1 MSCRITHIN
10 TNQFVL
16 FGIANSSRRTK
27 QFENLQ
33 IGLVVKA
40 YIKQVAMSNNS
51 ISGTPRTPA
60 GGKVILIKRLTRP
73 YMVI

>member
-1 MSCRITHIN
+1 M
-10 TNQFVL
+10 
-16 FGIANSSRRTK
+16 RTK

-40 YIKQVAMSNNS
+40 YIKQVAMSNYS
-51 ISGTPRTPA
+51 ISVAPRTPA